1 VSLVVSGGIP
11 AFFLKRIL
19 ASSATLRSTTL
30 LSADD
35 EEYPE
40 YPEDE
45 VEDELTDRELPE
57 DEVLDELTDRELL
70 TLERA
75 MPMLLWVLLIFD

>member
-1 VSLVVSGGIP
+1 MSLVVSGGIP

-45 VEDELTDRELPE
+45 LEDEF
-57 DEVLDELTDRELL
+57 TDRELL
-70 TLERA
+70 TLDRA
-75 MPMLLWVLLIFD
+75 MPILLWVLLIFD